1 MPTAPGR
8 KPPALAAHLRLSGG
22 LDRAFVVEVA
32 SNSTA
37 DRGLRAGDDVIAIFD
52 AQSGRL
58 EREVSISTV
67 DEVFN
72 PTWSPDGRAIVFTG
86 LSQG

>member
-1 MPTAPGR
+1 MPTAPGASHR
-8 KPPALAAHLRLSGG
+8 RWRLTPPFRG